1 MEEENLDTKLKN
13 IIQILKQEQR
23 TQHQVKKLEDMT
35 LDVPF
40 FQQYRQEGKEFIHK
54 RCCALMEYEYFQSGE
69 VVFHID
75 TTGEKF
81 YIVLKGTV
89 GVYIKIDGQ
98 DEVQQEIKRKEK
110 KMQDLGDENSK
121 QDKKIELT
129 CVKELKDGTSFGELS
144 LLQNKKRLATI
155 ICHTNCHM
163 AILNKQQFVQV
174 LGESEEQK
182 ILKEMQFFADYPFF
196 QGWNFNLLKL
206 LYLNS
211 YIKQYTKGQ
220 VVFQENQD
228 SNAVFFIKSGE
239 FEVEKYF
246 QYTNI
251 MQSDEYKL
259 EGVEKQSFQQNDQKI
274 GIKSLKKKKKESN
287 LLHENSSN
295 IEKDSLGKLVKLC
308 IYSDREMFG
317 EEDIIKGQR
326 RSFTVKCISFTGELI
341 MVKLKDFYNRVLCDY
356 RTKQS
361 ILQRLEK
368 KDEMMNMKISLLE
381 KSMHD
386 FSDFYFPQSRVIAS
400 MKAQNIPLFRKC
412 QQTFKNQNHDR
423 TYNFAENFVTQSNF
437 LNSKQ
442 QKSKNLSP
450 QPSRIEEKSDD
461 SKQINSF
468 TVIRSSQFI
477 TIPNSPELKFKKSLQ
492 KQQLMPSLSLQHSQS
507 DSSEQNQQNISI
519 QLPTHNFSK
528 YKQISSSRN
537 IQHQNSNQIK
547 RKYSC
552 QQQLIKSKTFIAPKL
567 PKEEDSPQLPE
578 TCQSKTIILS
588 QKQINTSNCEAMK
601 QPSITCLTQINN
613 ENKINDSVNLQNS
626 RSSYSQ
632 NSPQSPFLI
641 SNFKAIDNLANDS
654 IQESQSNKND
664 HFSMLLS
671 TNSQNNNNNNNNN
684 NGLLDIPFS
693 TSNRNIKKV
702 DELVQN
708 QNEVSQLFLI
718 IPNEIKTNEVV
729 SENKKTKKYF
739 DQQIETNSCNSKS
752 VFLKT
757 QNSSNGQSAFQFTNE
772 HETTKPQNQKKSTQ
786 DKQNDINQMTDSFYK
801 TLRINYFNKFKSQN
815 IQNLKKHIQSSLIN
829 KMPDSFTPLDR
840 GDLSLYQKKEKGDFE
855 QQKDQFIKWFNQ
867 EMYKDR
873 QYQRIQS
880 QALRKQK
887 ELNKIQSE
895 KPQDNSDQIIFSK
908 TQEGFNNSRI
918 HSKEINNMSSLR
930 QKKKNF
936 LNIQVQTQFT
946 DENFKSNL
954 DTSET
959 RKSSLHKIKHDDSQ
973 IQIKPY
979 KSTIVSRESSQ
990 EITSPSSAFKKL
1002 SIKKEQESNPF
1013 KANSIQSVYQKHLI
1027 KQDFKV
1033 KNKNSTDGFQ
1043 TERTTQVFKNNSFK
1057 NNFTKT
1063 DYDFFLNKE
1072 SQTNTENK
1080 QIFKSRLEVLKKL
1093 KKPQSQNSLRTLIQ
1107 QNNSNLQI
1115 DTSLHQKTQKESS
1128 KMQESYSQKL
1138 SNMLTYSKSPVSL
1151 KSFQNLS
1158 TKNQQIKLVNQN
1170 YYNQNTSNTNNSIL
1184 SQEYNSFN
1192 FFKKSCERKV
1202 LSKFEQEL
1210 FDPYKISKNKNFA

>member
-1 MEEENLDTKLKN
+1 MEKDNLDTKLKN

-89 GVYIKIDGQ
+89 GVYIKIDDS
-98 DEVQQEIKRKEK
+98 DEIQQEIKRKKNQE
-110 KMQDLGDENSK
+110 QGDENSK

-129 CVKELKDGTSFGELS
+129 CVKELNDGTSFGELS

-211 YIKQYTKGQ
+211 YVKQYIKGQ

-228 SNAVFFIKSGE
+228 SNAVFFIKSGD

-251 MQSDEYKL
+251 MQSGEFKF
-259 EGVEKQSFQQNDQKI
+259 EGVEKQNFQQNEQKKRVK
-274 GIKSLKKKKKESN
+274 GLKKKKKDTN
-287 LLHENSSN
+287 LINENPSH

-386 FSDFYFPQSRVIAS
+386 FSDFYFPLSKVIAQ

-412 QQTFKNQNHDR
+412 KQTFKNQNHDR

-461 SKQINSF
+461 PKLINSF

-477 TIPNSPELKFKKSLQ
+477 TIPNSPELKFKNSQQ
-492 KQQLMPSLSLQHSQS
+492 KQQLMQSFSLQHSQS
-507 DSSEQNQQNISI
+507 DSSEQNQQNISTQI
-519 QLPTHNFSK
+519 PTHNFSK
-528 YKQISSSRN
+528 YKEISSSRN
-537 IQHQNSNQIK
+537 IQYQKSSQIK
-547 RKYSC
+547 RKFSC
-552 QQQLIKSKTFIAPKL
+552 QQQVVKSKTFIAPKQ
-567 PKEEDSPQLPE
+567 PKEEDSTQLPD
-578 TCQSKTIILS
+578 TGQSKTIILS
-588 QKQINTSNCEAMK
+588 QKQINSINFEAMR
-601 QPSITCLTQINN
+601 QPSITCITQINN
-613 ENKINDSVNLQNS
+613 EYKINDSVNLQNS
-626 RSSYSQ
+626 RSSYTQ
-632 NSPQSPFLI
+632 NSPLSPFLI
-641 SNFKAIDNLANDS
+641 ANFKGFESQANDS
-654 IQESQSNKND
+654 IQESLSIKHDNFN
-664 HFSMLLS
+664 MLLS
-671 TNSQNNNNNNNNN
+671 TTQN
-684 NGLLDIPFS
+684 NGLLDIPMS

-702 DELVQN
+702 DELMQK
-708 QNEVSQLFLI
+708 EVSQLFLM
-718 IPNEIKTNEVV
+718 IPNEIKLNEVV

-739 DQQIETNSCNSKS
+739 DQLAETNSCNSKS
-752 VFLKT
+752 VFLKA
-757 QNSSNGQSAFQFTNE
+757 QSPSNGQNVFQFPNE
-772 HETTKPQNQKKSTQ
+772 QEINKPSNQKKSNQ
-786 DKQNDINQMTDSFYK
+786 DKQNDINQMTDRFYK

-880 QALRKQK
+880 QVQRKQK
-887 ELNKIQSE
+887 ELNKMQQE
-895 KPQDNSDQIIFSK
+895 KHQDNSDQIIFSK
-908 TQEGFNNSRI
+908 TQEGFNSSRI
-918 HSKEINNMSSLR
+918 HSKEATSVANLR
-930 QKKKNF
+930 QKKINVF
-936 LNIQVQTQFT
+936 NIQIQTQFT
-946 DENFKSNL
+946 EENFKSNL

-959 RKSSLHKIKHDDSQ
+959 RKNSLQKTKSNENQ
-973 IQIKPY
+973 IQVKQFR
-979 KSTIVSRESSQ
+979 SAIVSRESSQ

-1002 SIKKEQESNPF
+1002 SKKEQESNPF

-1027 KQDFKV
+1027 KQNFKV
-1033 KNKNSTDGFQ
+1033 KNKNSNEGFQ
-1043 TERTTQVFKNNSFK
+1043 TERVMHVFKSNSFK
-1057 NNFTKT
+1057 NTLAIT

-1072 SQTNTENK
+1072 PQANPENK
-1080 QIFKSRLEVLKKL
+1080 QISKSRLETLKKL
-1093 KKPQSQNSLRTLIQ
+1093 KKPWSQNSLRQLYQ
-1107 QNNSNLQI
+1107 QNNSILQI
-1115 DTSLHQKTQKESS
+1115 DTSLNQKAQKESS
-1128 KMQESYSQKL
+1128 KVQESYSQKL
-1138 SNMLTYSKSPVSL
+1138 SNMLTYQKSPVSL
-1151 KSFQNLS
+1151 KRFQNLS
-1158 TKNQQIKLVNQN
+1158 TKNQQIQLANTN
-1170 YYNQNTSNTNNSIL
+1170 YYNQNTSLTNNSNL
-1184 SQEYNSFN
+1184 NQEYNSFN

-1202 LSKFEQEL
+1202 LSKFEQEI
-1210 FDPYKISKNKNFA
+1210 FDPYKLSKNKNVA

>member
-1 MEEENLDTKLKN
+1 MEQEYLDTKLKN

-89 GVYIKIDGQ
+89 GVYIKIDGS
-98 DEVQQEIKRKEK
+98 DEIQQEIKRKDK
-110 KMQDLGDENSK
+110 KMFDIGDENSR

-196 QGWNFNLLKL
+196 QGWNFNLLKM

-211 YIKQYTKGQ
+211 YVKQYSKGQ

-251 MQSDEYKL
+251 MQSDEFKL
-259 EGVEKQSFQQNDQKI
+259 EGVERQNFQKNEKKI
-274 GIKSLKKKKKESN
+274 GVKGLRKKMKEAN
-287 LLHENSSN
+287 LSYENQSQ

-308 IYSDREMFG
+308 IYTDREMFG
-317 EEDIIKGQR
+317 EEDILKGQR

-341 MVKLKDFYNRVLCDY
+341 MVKLKDFYNRVLSDY
-356 RTKQS
+356 RTKQL

-386 FSDFYFPQSRVIAS
+386 FSDFYFPQSKVIAQ
-400 MKAQNIPLFRKC
+400 MKAQNIPLFRRCK
-412 QQTFKNQNHDR
+412 QTFKNQNHDR
-423 TYNFAENFVTQSNF
+423 TYNFAENYVTQSNF

-477 TIPNSPELKFKKSLQ
+477 TIPNSPDLKIRNSQQ
-492 KQQLMPSLSLQHSQS
+492 KQLLMPSLSLQHSQS
-507 DSSEQNQQNISI
+507 ENSEQNQQNISI
-519 QLPTHNFSK
+519 QLPSHNFSK
-528 YKQISSSRN
+528 YKKISSSRN
-537 IQHQNSNQIK
+537 IQQLQNSKQIK
-547 RKYSC
+547 RKFSC
-552 QQQLIKSKTFIAPKL
+552 QQQLIKSRTFLTPKQ
-567 PKEEDSPQLPE
+567 PKDEDSPQIPE
-578 TCQSKTIILS
+578 SYYSKTIILS
-588 QKQINTSNCEAMK
+588 QKQIDSSNLEAIR
-601 QPSITCLTQINN
+601 QPSITCITQINC
-613 ENKINDSVNLQNS
+613 ENKLTDSVSLQNS
-626 RSSYSQ
+626 RSSYTQ

-641 SNFKAIDNLANDS
+641 SNFKAFESLASDS
-654 IQESQSNKND
+654 IQESQSRKQDNFNL
-664 HFSMLLS
+664 LLS
-671 TNSQNNNNNNNNN
+671 TNSQNNN
-684 NGLLDIPFS
+684 GILDIPIS
-693 TSNRNIKKV
+693 TSHKNINKI
-702 DELVQN
+702 DEIISN
-708 QNEVSQLFLI
+708 KASQLLLM
-718 IPNEIKTNEVV
+718 IPNEIKANEAI
-729 SENKKTKKYF
+729 SENKKAKKYF
-739 DQQIETNSCNSKS
+739 DQQTEIHSCNLKP
-752 VFLKT
+752 VILKT
-757 QNSSNGQSAFQFTNE
+757 QSSSNGQNVFQFTN
-772 HETTKPQNQKKSTQ
+772 
-786 DKQNDINQMTDSFYK
+786 D
-801 TLRINYFNKFKSQN
+801 
-815 IQNLKKHIQSSLIN
+815 LIN
-829 KMPDSFTPLDR
+829 KMPDSFIPLDK
-840 GDLSLYQKKEKGDFE
+840 GDLSLYQKKEKCDFE

-873 QYQRIQS
+873 QFQRIQS
-880 QALRKQK
+880 QIQRKQK
-887 ELNKIQSE
+887 ELNKQE
-895 KPQDNSDQIIFSK
+895 KPQENFDQIIFSK

-918 HSKEINNMSSLR
+918 HSKETMNTTSLR
-930 QKKKNF
+930 QKNRNVF
-936 LNIQVQTQFT
+936 NIQVQTQFT
-946 DENFKSNL
+946 EENFQSNL
-954 DTSET
+954 DTSGT
-959 RKSSLHKIKHDDSQ
+959 RKPSLQKTKSESSQ
-973 IQIKPY
+973 MQVKPY
-979 KSTIVSRESSQ
+979 KSALVSRESSQ

-1027 KQDFKV
+1027 KQDYKV

-1043 TERTTQVFKNNSFK
+1043 TERMVQVLKSNCLKNTFA
-1057 NNFTKT
+1057 KT

-1072 SQTNTENK
+1072 CHISSDNR
-1080 QIFKSRLEVLKKL
+1080 QIFKPRMQELKKF
-1093 KKPQSQNSLRTLIQ
+1093 KKPQSQNSLRQLYQ
-1107 QNNSNLQI
+1107 QNNSILQI
-1115 DTSLHQKTQKESS
+1115 DTSLNQKVQKESS
-1128 KMQESYSQKL
+1128 KTQESYSQKL

-1158 TKNQQIKLVNQN
+1158 VKNQQIKLINPN
-1170 YYNQNTSNTNNSIL
+1170 YYNQNTQNTNNSTL

-1192 FFKKSCERKV
+1192 FFKKSCERKI
-1202 LSKFEQEL
+1202 LSKFEQEI
-1210 FDPYKISKNKNFA
+1210 FDPYKMSQNKNIA